1 MYALKMYALKNVRF
15 ETISEIAQFLTQK
28 FCTLCSANFYQ
39 CFVRM
44 KKTTEK
50 SFQHFFWTFN
60 VHTTSEWEKTS
71 LQHYFKHCES
81 VTSSSSFYLNFSR
94 KTHSMLNIIPWL
106 GFKPTTLKMIHKK
119 KKKKFHFISTSQN
132 QEKINIWIFNH
143 PFSTT

>member
-15 ETISEIAQFLTQK
+15 ETISEIVQFLTQK

-44 KKTTEK
+44 KKPQKKVFNISFGLSMFTPLRNEK
-50 SFQHFFWTFN
+50 
-60 VHTTSEWEKTS
+60 KIS

-94 KTHSMLNIIPWL
+94 KTHSMLNVIPWL
-106 GFKPTTLKMIHKK
+106 GFKPTTLKMIFKK
-119 KKKKFHFISTSQN
+119 QKTISFHFNISKPRKN
-132 QEKINIWIFNH
+132 
-143 PFSTT
+143 